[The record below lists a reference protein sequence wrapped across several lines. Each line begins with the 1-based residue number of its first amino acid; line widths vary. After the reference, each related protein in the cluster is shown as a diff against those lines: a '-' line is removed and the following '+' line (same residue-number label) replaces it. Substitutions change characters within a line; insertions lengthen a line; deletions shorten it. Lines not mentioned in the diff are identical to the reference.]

1 MNCPPTEENE
11 LFALKSSLFS
21 SGLSKANKLV
31 LALGTVHPR
40 ASTAVVQN

>member
-21 SGLSKANKLV
+21 SGLSKANKLL
-31 LALGTVHPR
+31 LALGTVNPQ
-40 ASTAVVQN
+40 ASITAVQN